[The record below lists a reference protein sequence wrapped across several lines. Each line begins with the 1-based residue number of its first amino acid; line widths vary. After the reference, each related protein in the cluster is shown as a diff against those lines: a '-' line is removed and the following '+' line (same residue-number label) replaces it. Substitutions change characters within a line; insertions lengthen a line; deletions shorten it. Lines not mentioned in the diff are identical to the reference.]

1 MCLNTVTLVG
11 SGSDTL
17 KIRSRMIHSGF
28 TTLLGMDRIKNI
40 YYFFIQLA
48 WAQCFIALFVQYSQ
62 SNLPPLRP
70 PFKLFCGSCPISCEG
85 TYLSCCSCSHST
97 ELWSFTRMHMGAMFG
112 VAWAFW
118 ELPEQLWRDL
128 PKLLQLFTEDGA
140 VILHPDAH
148 GRNVWY
154 GFMAAVR
161 TAVKGLT

>member
-70 PFKLFCGSCPISCEG
+70 PFKLF
-85 TYLSCCSCSHST
+85 
-97 ELWSFTRMHMGAMFG
+97 LWQ
-112 VAWAFW
+112 
-118 ELPEQLWRDL
+118 LPDQL
-128 PKLLQLFTEDGA
+128 
-140 VILHPDAH
+140 
-148 GRNVWY
+148 
-154 GFMAAVR
+154 
-161 TAVKGLT
+161 